1 MRPLYLR
8 IKWGK
13 ILVCA
18 WAVALFAA
26 FAGAVYEEFH
36 KEIPIT
42 YSKTVATGD
51 TVWSICARIAT
62 DKEDMGRLVWQ
73 TMKDNHIEN
82 PGDLQP
88 GQEIIIRVKEA
99 RKL

>member
-1 MRPLYLR
+1 MRQLKNRLGR
-8 IKWGK
+8 ILL
-13 ILVCA
+13 ILAAC
-18 WAVALFAA
+18 AA
-26 FAGAVYEEFH
+26 FGTAAAHMYLEEN
-36 KEIPIT
+36 ETRLIT

-51 TVWSICARIAT
+51 TVWSICSRIAT
-62 DKEDMGRLVWQ
+62 DKEDMGKLVWQ

>member
-1 MRPLYLR
+1 MRQLKNKLGR
-8 IKWGK
+8 ILL
-13 ILVCA
+13 ILAAC
-18 WAVALFAA
+18 AA
-26 FAGAVYEEFH
+26 FGTAENETRL
-36 KEIPIT
+36 IT

-51 TVWSICARIAT
+51 TVWSICSRIAT
-62 DKEDMGRLVWQ
+62 DKEDMGKLVWQ